1 MRIVF
6 ICENNQYAQSTKLL
20 DVSKT
25 SVAEK
30 ARGFGINSFEI
41 DGLNISNVK
50 DVSFKIINDVR
61 EKGLPALIQSNT
73 YRFHRHFVS
82 ERAKEIDYLDFELHN
97 ESLSKDP
104 LIQYC
109 MENNLD
115 FNLLNT

>member
-1 MRIVF
+1 MVLLIKVVLESFNLAAFLSLRIVF

-20 DVSKT
+20 DVSKA

-61 EKGLPALIQSNT
+61 EKGFCINSSQ
-73 YRFHRHFVS
+73 
-82 ERAKEIDYLDFELHN
+82 YL
-97 ESLSKDP
+97 
-104 LIQYC
+104 
-109 MENNLD
+109 
-115 FNLLNT
+115 